1 MLSLGW
7 IDRDFGSPFSIPPP
21 PPPPPRPRSTISVR
35 GGGGGGGAS
44 GGFTPSARYVP
55 PPWLPQYIIPFEEH
69 EESVESVEVADFA
82 LMHATSSEGAVVKA
96 LASGRVETML
106 DAKGRSSILLTGDD
120 GTRYW
125 YADLGGTTVTDG
137 DRVRAGQVIARTKSG
152 APSMPEITP
161 SARRPELTTGMREP
175 TQEPKKPK
183 LAQVVFVEPLSKAP
197 EPPPKRYAVLIPIGE
212 PPPLSPSALRAPIRA
227 PASAIAR
234 TVMTAGLVAVLLYA
248 LVTFDP
254 KPPPKS
260 RTRRKRRR

>member
-1 MLSLGW
+1 MVHHSRFHRLRLHPHVPDPPSLS
-7 IDRDFGSPFSIPPP
+7 RRRGS
-21 PPPPPRPRSTISVR
+21 
-35 GGGGGGGAS
+35 GGAS

-106 DAKGRSSILLTGDD
+106 DAKGRSSILLTGYY

-137 DRVRAGQVIARTKSG
+137 DWVRAGQVIARTKSG

-183 LAQVVFVEPLSKAP
+183 LAQVVFVEPL
-197 EPPPKRYAVLIPIGE
+197 IQ
-212 PPPLSPSALRAPIRA
+212 SPRATAEALRRPDPNWRA
-227 PASAIAR
+227 ASI
-234 TVMTAGLVAVLLYA
+234 
-248 LVTFDP
+248 VT
-254 KPPPKS
+254 
-260 RTRRKRRR
+260 